1 MSAFEKSQTKKK
13 RKTKRRKK
21 NMTAR
26 KMTMGTKGTRSEC
39 PD

>member
-1 MSAFEKSQTKKK
+1 MSAFE
-13 RKTKRRKK
+13 KRRKK